1 MNASAAPGTRPRAR
15 ATARPAATG
24 AATGAV
30 RALRPS
36 ALRAAARRPTRGALV
51 KDVLL
56 YAALALSAA
65 IGMMS
70 PPRPGRR
77 PGGCRAPGSPSW
89 PPPANCAAP
98 PPPSSS

>member
-1 MNASAAPGTRPRAR
+1 M
-15 ATARPAATG
+15 
-24 AATGAV
+24 

-56 YAALALSAA
+56 YAALALPAA
-65 IGMMS
+65 TGMMS
-70 PPRPGRR
+70 PPRPGQ
-77 PGGCRAPGSPSW
+77 ASW

-98 PPPSSS
+98 PPPPASSS